1 MHGRLNG
8 LTFLDIVYIIYK
20 ITLLH
25 IRVGAGN
32 DLIQF
37 SDMLTPGEQI
47 IKCCLKYLSRIANT
61 AYSLMAAT

>member
-1 MHGRLNG
+1 MHGKVNG
-8 LTFLDIVYIIYK
+8 LTFLGIVYIIYK

-32 DLIQF
+32 DLINSQTW
-37 SDMLTPGEQI
+37 LTPGEQI

-61 AYSLMAAT
+61 AYR

>member
-1 MHGRLNG
+1 MHSKLNS
-8 LTFLDIVYIIYK
+8 LTFFGIVYIIYK

-37 SDMLTPGEQI
+37 SDMVDTW
-47 IKCCLKYLSRIANT
+47 
-61 AYSLMAAT
+61 